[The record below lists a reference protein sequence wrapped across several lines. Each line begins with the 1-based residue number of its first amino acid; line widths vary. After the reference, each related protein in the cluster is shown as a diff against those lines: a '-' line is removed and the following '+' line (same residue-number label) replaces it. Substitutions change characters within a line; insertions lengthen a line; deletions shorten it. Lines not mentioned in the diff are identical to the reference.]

1 MSDSTSRDPALYK
14 AKCAV
19 SDLLSFSGGIGLLL
33 KGIEARLSEDE
44 LVGALSEEQKERL
57 TALFNKLHDAADDT
71 ADFAREI
78 GEQARR

>member
-1 MSDSTSRDPALYK
+1 MSDSASHDPALYK
-14 AKCAV
+14 TKCAV

-44 LVGALSEEQKERL
+44 LEGALGEEPKERL
-57 TALFNKLHDAADDT
+57 RSLFTKLHDAADDI

-78 GEQARR
+78 GEQSRR